1 MYNNKEKSTKLSQQ
15 SYKNFRDEELIFKIV
30 EENQLA
36 FKELFVRY
44 ALKVKFLMLK
54 MGTKELDA
62 EEITQEVMLSLW
74 RKANTYDTEKASA
87 ATWVFTI
94 ARNHRIDLFRKS
106 SRLKI
111 DPLDPTFVPEPDL
124 NPVQLLIKS
133 QKKDRIRKIIGNLR
147 NDQKELLMAAFFEG
161 LAHPELA
168 KRFDK
173 PLGTIKSRLRLIY
186 ESLRKEENLLTLKGS
201 DGYEN

>member
-1 MYNNKEKSTKLSQQ
+1 MLNNIGLPGIL
-15 SYKNFRDEELIFKIV
+15 LIAVVVLVLFGRGKISGLMGEVGKGITSFKKGIS
-30 EENQLA
+30 E
-36 FKELFVRY
+36 
-44 ALKVKFLMLK
+44 
-54 MGTKELDA
+54 GTKELDA

-161 LAHPELA
+161 LAHAELA

>member
-111 DPLDPTFVPEPDL
+111 DPLDPTFVP
-124 NPVQLLIKS
+124 
-133 QKKDRIRKIIGNLR
+133 
-147 NDQKELLMAAFFEG
+147 
-161 LAHPELA
+161 
-168 KRFDK
+168 
-173 PLGTIKSRLRLIY
+173 
-186 ESLRKEENLLTLKGS
+186 
-201 DGYEN
+201 